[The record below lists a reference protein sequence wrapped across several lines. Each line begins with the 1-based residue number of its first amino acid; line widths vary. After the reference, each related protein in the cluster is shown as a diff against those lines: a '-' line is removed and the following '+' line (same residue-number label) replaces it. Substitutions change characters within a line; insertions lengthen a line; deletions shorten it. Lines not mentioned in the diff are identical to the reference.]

1 MVQNL
6 MLGIEVEVPLD
17 VTIETPPDAP
27 PLLTDYAEAVQKRL
41 ATAHDLAIQYLNE
54 TAILQNRNYDKGLA
68 GKPFT
73 VGDSVWMHNVWRNK
87 GRNAKPDCPWEGRY
101 RVISVLSNVVYR
113 IQESVKAKPKVIHA
127 DRLKPYLGP
136 PLERWIPKRQTQL
149 SNPREK
155 WREVLDVNSPV
166 FVEGEQSAP
175 VTEREGVELVE
186 IESTVGGEEDNA
198 NPRTQNA
205 DSIGVDNSDQ
215 PGDVRAPEPHE
226 ELSTSG
232 TDVDHQTEEL
242 TVQVVPETDSSA
254 HGRPLRQRKSP
265 SWYGTWVAD

>member
-1 MVQNL
+1 MAYRGAVHASTGAWLNLL
-6 MLGIEVEVPLD
+6 MLGIEVKVPLD
-17 VTIETPPDAP
+17 VTIEAPPDAP
-27 PLLTDYAEAVQKRL
+27 PLQTDYAEAVQKRL
-41 ATAHDLAIQYLNE
+41 AAAHDLARQYLNK
-54 TAILQNRNYDKGLA
+54 AAVLQNRNYVKGLA

-73 VGDSVWMHNVWRNK
+73 VGNSVWMHNVRRNK
-87 GRNAKPDCPWEGRY
+87 GSNAKRDCPWEGPY

-113 IQESVKAKPKVIHA
+113 IQKSVKAKPKVIHA
-127 DRLKPYLGP
+127 DRLRPYLGP

-155 WREVLDVNSPV
+155 WREVPGVNSPV

-186 IESTVGGEEDNA
+186 IELTVGGEEDNA

-232 TDVDHQTEEL
+232 TNVDH
-242 TVQVVPETDSSA
+242 
-254 HGRPLRQRKSP
+254 KK
-265 SWYGTWVAD
+265 